1 MSNQSIKE
9 KRRARQNRDRI
20 RKYLVI
26 AVSIVGLAA
35 IGWGILGPSS
45 QVEIG
50 EAAPE
55 MPADHVQEGED
66 PGPYNTDPPSSGR
79 HYASSL
85 EAGFYTD
92 EDLDNLGPFPE
103 GYLVHNLEHG
113 YVIFWYNCDLLSTV
127 ECTELKSQIEEVM
140 GKERN
145 FKVIAFPWQS
155 LDVPVVMTSWTRM
168 IEFEAFD
175 PGLATKFVG
184 IYRNQAP
191 EPHAP

>member
-9 KRRARQNRDRI
+9 KRRTRQNRDRI
-20 RKYLVI
+20 RKYLII

-35 IGWGILGPSS
+35 IGWGILGPSF
-45 QVEIG
+45 QAEIG

-55 MPADHVQEGED
+55 MSADHVQDGAD

-92 EDLDNLGPFPE
+92 EDLDDLGPFPE

-127 ECTELKSQIEEVM
+127 ACTELTAQIKDVM

-145 FKVIAFPWQS
+145 FKVIAFPWHS
-155 LDVPVVMTSWTRM
+155 IDVPVVMTSWARLLAFE
-168 IEFEAFD
+168 EFN
-175 PGLATKFVG
+175 PRLAEQFVETN
-184 IYRNQAP
+184 RNQAP